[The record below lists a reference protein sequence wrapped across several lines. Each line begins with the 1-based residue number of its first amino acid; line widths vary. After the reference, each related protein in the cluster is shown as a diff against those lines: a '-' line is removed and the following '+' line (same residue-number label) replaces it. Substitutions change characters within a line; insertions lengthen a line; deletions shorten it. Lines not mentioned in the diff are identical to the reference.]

1 MIEKLQDLDFVQ
13 RKLFKVVDKSG
24 QLTLF
29 NPNFY
34 QKKLNA
40 LAKDRGM
47 MRMLILKCRQIGA
60 STWGSS
66 YVAHRTMYQ
75 SGKSG
80 LIIADDQENTSG
92 LFNMT
97 KRYYSN
103 LPEWAQPTKK
113 YSNEKA
119 LVFNNDEGTGLG
131 SQVTVATAGKLSA
144 GRSKTIQYLHA
155 SEFAYWPNAA
165 TLATGLF
172 QSVPLLPN
180 TGIII
185 ESTANGVSGKG
196 AEFYNRCMRAL
207 DGDTDF
213 DFIFFSWLDNPEYE
227 LIPMPGFKP
236 TDYEKHLMELYP
248 KLTIPKLCFRRYKIQ
263 NEMGSAII
271 DPEDQFKQEYPLTE
285 MEAFISSG
293 RPVFD
298 TEKIHQQ
305 IGQCQKVDRYE
316 LSGDRFVKNDRGQIY
331 IRELPKDRMQY
342 AVGADVAE
350 GLKEG
355 DDSAFSVMSKD
366 MRQVAWYCGKI
377 DPDNFGRLLVAIAK
391 FYNGAILAPEQNNHG
406 HATLL
411 SIKNAGYYKVY
422 KREVLEELGS
432 DIQEKVGWL
441 TTAKT
446 KMLMM
451 DDLVAAHRDNS
462 ISIGDEATLREMIGI
477 SIEDDG
483 NIKLNGKDKT
493 VAIAISLQ
501 ALKQATVEGE
511 NKAFVPGKSRVRDVT
526 KLTLEEKLRYYKR
539 GGR

>member
-34 QKKLNA
+34 QKKLNE
-40 LAKDRGM
+40 LAKNRGM

-75 SGKSG
+75 AGKSG

-103 LPEWAQPTKK
+103 LPEWAKPSKK

-131 SQVTVATAGKLSA
+131 SQVTISTAGKLSA

-293 RPVFD
+293 RPVFN
-298 TEKIHQQ
+298 TEKLHEQ
-305 IGQCQKVDRYE
+305 IGKCQKIDRYE
-316 LSGDRFVKNDRGQIY
+316 LVGDRFAKSDRGQIY
-331 IRELPKDRMQY
+331 IKELPEGRMQY

-355 DDSAFSVMSKD
+355 DDCAFSVVSKN
-366 MRQVAWYCGKI
+366 MKQVAWYCGKI

-391 FYNGAILAPEQNNHG
+391 FYNGAVLAPEQNNHG

-493 VAIAISLQ
+493 VALAISLQ

-511 NKAFVPGKSRVRDVT
+511 NKAFVPGQKRVRDVT
-526 KLTLEEKLRYYKR
+526 KMTLEEKLRYYKR
-539 GGR
+539 GGK